1 MGLNLSSTTTSKLY
15 SSRSLGPSFLKCRRS
30 LLATT
35 FTGERCRDYMS
46 SETSSGLD
54 TLAEDED
61 NRQWPPL
68 VVNRTPGGRPGFQE
82 REGVSPAPFQARAQP
97 PPGCAPE
104 RYRIT

>member
-54 TLAEDED
+54 TLAEGED
-61 NRQWPPL
+61 NRQWPLL
-68 VVNRTPGGRPGFQE
+68 VVNRTPGGRPGFQG
-82 REGVSPAPFQARAQP
+82 REGASPAPFQARAQP